1 MPDNVLVVDDEPLTR
16 ETLKEL
22 LRDEGF
28 DAESFASP
36 YEALQVLERED
47 VAVVLTDLR
56 MPLIDGLE
64 FQREIRQRRPD
75 TAVIFMTAF
84 GTVAT
89 AVEAMREGAAD
100 YLSKPL
106 DSEELIIRLRRVI
119 ERQREVEEI
128 RRLRIDAARHGKFG
142 DLVYRSQVMQQ
153 VVERA
158 LAVADTD
165 ATVLVQGETGT
176 GKEVLCRAIHAH
188 SLRSAGPFLAV
199 NCAGL
204 NPNLVESE
212 LFGHESGAFT
222 GASRM
227 RKGRLESASGGTLLI
242 DEVDELS
249 PEVQIRLL
257 RFLQDRSFERVGSSG
272 SIRADVRV
280 LCATKRNL
288 KEMVEQGLFR
298 EDLYFRVNTVLI
310 ALPPLRVRKE
320 DIGPLAE
327 RFLNEKCKE
336 SPSGDMPVLSPEV
349 LRAFL
354 AYDWP
359 GNVREL
365 EHSVEHAVAFARCG
379 TLEIRHLPSQFSVPE
394 SSPLIQWYLDSQ
406 DRVSLP
412 DILRDCERHLVEWA
426 LARSEGNQVRAA
438 ELLAIPRTTLRS
450 RVAALKGNDA
460 ASGGS
465 GPADYNSSS

>member
-1 MPDNVLVVDDEPLTR
+1 MTDNVLVVDDEPLTR

-64 FQREIRQRRPD
+64 FQREIRDRRPD

-84 GTVAT
+84 GTVES

-106 DSEELIIRLRRVI
+106 NSEELIIRLRRVI
-119 ERQREVEEI
+119 ERQRDVQEI
-128 RRLRIDAARHGKFG
+128 RRLRIDAARHRKFG
-142 DLVYRSQVMQQ
+142 DLVYRSQAMQR

-188 SLRSAGPFLAV
+188 SLHSAGPFVAV

-227 RKGRLESASGGTLLI
+227 RKGRLEGASGGTLLI
-242 DEVDELS
+242 DEVDDLS
-249 PEVQIRLL
+249 PEVQVRLL
-257 RFLQDRSFERVGSSG
+257 RFLQDRSFERVGSSR

-280 LCATKRNL
+280 LCATKANL
-288 KEMVEQGLFR
+288 KERVEQGLFR
-298 EDLYFRVNTVLI
+298 EDLYFRRGRWTARGGVPQRYVQGKTFRRH
-310 ALPPLRVRKE
+310 ARPLAGGAARVPRVR
-320 DIGPLAE
+320 
-327 RFLNEKCKE
+327 
-336 SPSGDMPVLSPEV
+336 
-349 LRAFL
+349 
-354 AYDWP
+354 
-359 GNVREL
+359 
-365 EHSVEHAVAFARCG
+365 
-379 TLEIRHLPSQFSVPE
+379 
-394 SSPLIQWYLDSQ
+394 
-406 DRVSLP
+406 
-412 DILRDCERHLVEWA
+412 
-426 LARSEGNQVRAA
+426 LARQRARA
-438 ELLAIPRTTLRS
+438 
-450 RVAALKGNDA
+450 
-460 ASGGS
+460 
-465 GPADYNSSS
+465 

>member
-64 FQREIRQRRPD
+64 FL
-75 TAVIFMTAF
+75 
-84 GTVAT
+84 
-89 AVEAMREGAAD
+89 REGAAD

-426 LARSEGNQVRAA
+426 LARSEGNQAHAA

-450 RVAALKGNDA
+450 RVDALRGEKT

-465 GPADYNSSS
+465 GLADE